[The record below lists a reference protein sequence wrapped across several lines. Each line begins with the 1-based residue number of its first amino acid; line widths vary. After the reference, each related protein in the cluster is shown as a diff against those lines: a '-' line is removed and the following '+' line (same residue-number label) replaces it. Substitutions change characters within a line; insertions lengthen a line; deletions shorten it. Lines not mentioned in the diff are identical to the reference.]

1 MMPGGVTFPMKRF
14 PRWMRVI
21 AVVQMLVLAAAGVAY
36 LLTLKEPS
44 WWREVKAAD
53 PATIDTASQV
63 ENGVVTQLSE
73 VRPADPEAK
82 GSYRSRDWSVSISA
96 ADADAWLATRLK
108 QWVENQGGHWPE
120 QLTSVQV
127 EFDPGVI
134 KVGVRQNDGGSARVV
149 YVEAAPE
156 LRADG
161 SLWLLPRGVGAGAMP
176 LPMGVVRNEVKE
188 AVINRLPEG
197 SAKRQQA
204 EEAIEVLAGQRPA
217 LKDAV
222 VKLEDGRC
230 VRLLKMVVFEGRIE
244 LTCRTEKR

>member
-1 MMPGGVTFPMKRF
+1 MTFPMKRF
-14 PRWMRVI
+14 PRWVRVI
-21 AVVQMLVLAAAGVAY
+21 AVAQVLFLAGVGFAY
-36 LLTLKEPS
+36 LLTLREPA
-44 WWREVKAAD
+44 WWRDVKAAD

-82 GSYRSRDWSVSISA
+82 GGYKSREWSVSISA

-108 QWVENQGGHWPE
+108 QWVENQGGHWPQ

-127 EFDPGVI
+127 EFSSGVI
-134 KVGVRQNDGGSARVV
+134 KVGVRQEEGGSARFV

-161 SLWLLPRGVGAGAMP
+161 SLWLLPRGMGAGAMP
-176 LPMGVVRNEVKE
+176 LPMGVVRNEVRE
-188 AVINRLPEG
+188 AVINRLPPG
-197 SAKRQQA
+197 STKRQQA

-230 VRLLKMVVFEGRIE
+230 VRLLKIAVFEGRIE